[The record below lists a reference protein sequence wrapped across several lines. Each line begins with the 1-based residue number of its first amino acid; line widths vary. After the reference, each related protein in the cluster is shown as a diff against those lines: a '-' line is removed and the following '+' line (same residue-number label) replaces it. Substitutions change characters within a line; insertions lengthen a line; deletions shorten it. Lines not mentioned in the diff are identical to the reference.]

1 MRFGSRGL
9 SEFSTD
15 ALTEVAWEEVAQ
27 GLGIMSTVASEK
39 NKEMLT
45 LFIGNVF
52 YKQCHLCVLFH

>member
-1 MRFGSRGL
+1 MRFGPRGP
-9 SEFSTD
+9 SEFSTN
-15 ALTEVAWEEVAQ
+15 ALTEIEWEDAVQ

-52 YKQCHLCVLFH
+52 YKQ